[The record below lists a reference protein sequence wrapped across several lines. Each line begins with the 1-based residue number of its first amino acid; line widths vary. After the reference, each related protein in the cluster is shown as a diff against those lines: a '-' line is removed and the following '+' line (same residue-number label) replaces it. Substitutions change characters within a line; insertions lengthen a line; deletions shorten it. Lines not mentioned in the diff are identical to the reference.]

1 MSALETQNF
10 EKGRIKALQD
20 ERESIQKKTFTK
32 WANAFLEK
40 VRMEIRD
47 LFTDLADGKI
57 LMKLLEIIS
66 GENLGKPNKGL
77 LRVQKVENINRCLQF
92 LATKVYFENIGAED
106 IVDGNPRLI
115 LGLIW
120 TIILRFQIQE
130 IFIDVDEEQEDSEKK
145 SAKDALLLWCQRKT
159 AGYPGVNITNFTTSW
174 RSGLGFNALIH
185 AHRPDLIN
193 YDRLDPAEHINNLN
207 NAFNVADKQLG
218 IPKILDAEDV
228 DVNRPDEK
236 IIVTYVASYY
246 HYFAK
251 MKSEMTGGKRIAK
264 IIGMMRDVQKMQD
277 DYEGLSSTLLAW
289 VKDKIKSL
297 NNRDFPNS
305 LEGIQ
310 KELIQFKEYM
320 TVEKPPKY
328 REKGNVEVQYFNI
341 QARLKANGQKQ
352 YIPPEGMLIH
362 DIESAW
368 LQLEKCEHG
377 REVALKDE
385 LIRQERLEQ
394 LARRFLRKAAIRESW
409 LTDMETILKEQI
421 VCNNAAQTE
430 AAVKKHEAIS
440 AEILARKDRFR
451 ALNNL
456 ATELVQGNYRAK
468 DKVKQKDQEVM
479 LRWKNLLDKLD
490 SRKATLSGFNNLM
503 AMFREIE
510 SIGEELKEV
519 EPKVK
524 ADNYGK
530 HLIDTQD
537 LLQKHALQEAQLHSL
552 SVRAGNLNRRSTQY
566 AGQGYEAQHLDNKL
580 DALNKDLARIQGI
593 SNKRKANLETAQ
605 LYYQFLDDAE
615 VEERWAVEK
624 IEEVKSTNLG
634 KDLNAGLMLLKKH
647 EALEAEIQ
655 GRWKRCEQICAV
667 GQDLVNQGHP
677 ARSEIGSRIKSLMDK
692 WNQLQDASAARK
704 IRLEDAIEALQYYAD
719 ADEAESWMKEK
730 MPLVCSD
737 DYGKDVASA
746 QALLS
751 RHNRLDQDIKAFNG
765 EIKRLD
771 ELSVLMTK
779 AASEHNI
786 SPAKFMPAENG
797 EVEPQEAED
806 EEEEVIEV
814 PTEIEVEETVEREV
828 IQDVVESK
836 KIPQVKVMYAYK
848 GQGMTADKGE
858 VMILLQKTND
868 DWWQV
873 RKSDATEGFVPANYV
888 KEVDPKVVQ
897 KTTKKPVLVP
907 EKVKVKKTVM
917 KKEVVKKKKKSNK
930 LRRAPSVRSK
940 GNLHYDKDN
949 VETRQKGLSLQYSK
963 LCKLSQ
969 ARKISLEDAVKLFN
983 FFSECNEF
991 EAWMKDK
998 EVILNSKDSLAED
1011 MDAVKKKYENLL
1023 TSLAANKGRLD
1034 GINQLADSIIKSGSA
1049 QKTKVQQRQKEINDR
1064 WDKLNRLKMEKE
1076 KSLKGASSIEM
1087 YKSICDELAEWIK
1100 EKKMALAHD
1109 NVPSDLKS
1117 IQAQQRKHA
1126 QLERELIP
1134 MEEKMNR
1141 MDFLADTVR
1150 SAYPDEKGYVDQRQK
1165 DIKGQWGALK
1175 DQAKSRKEI
1184 LGDANDQQRFH
1195 EDAKD
1200 LLNWASGVKRGLA
1213 SAEKPHDIKSA
1224 EEMLKIH
1231 SEVLDDIKAHK
1242 DKLKATCDL
1251 GRDILSKNPNA
1262 KDVQEKVKKLEEE
1275 EKAINQLWAARKKD
1289 LQDAHNLQIFNRE
1302 ADQIDAVTSG
1312 HEAFLDFDDT
1322 GSTVDDVEGLS
1333 RRHADFEKKLRA
1345 QDDKVKA
1352 LNDLA
1357 DKLVAEKHPDSDR
1370 IDKRRKQVLE
1380 RRQKVKDRAA
1390 ERHKALLAS
1399 QDFQKFKRDANELSD
1414 WIKEKMKT
1422 ATDESYR
1429 DLSNLNAK
1437 LQKHAAFEAELKA
1450 NNERLKGINKTGDT
1464 LIANKHPKSDEVKK
1478 IEDNLNKQWADLNH
1492 KAQDKGNKL
1501 RQASAQH
1508 TLNQALESAQAKL
1521 DEMQKSNS
1529 NTDLGSDLR
1538 GVKQLLKNHQN
1549 LENDLASLSETI
1561 QDIVKQGKQMADSG
1575 HFNSG
1580 DIKASVDE
1588 FNRRFERLK
1597 PAVALRKSKLE
1608 ESLEYHQF
1616 LFDADSELQWIKEK
1630 LPAAASNDYGKNL
1643 VDAQKLHKKHQDL
1656 DREIQG
1662 HQGAIDKVTAEGERL
1677 VAAHH
1682 NNAKAIRD
1690 KNQEVQLAWD
1700 DLVKKSKNRKK
1711 NLDLSLQT
1719 QRYFSEVAEVDAWIN
1734 DKMALVTSE
1743 DYGKDESAADK
1754 LLAKNNVLE
1763 TDIQTY
1769 QNIVNGLAKE
1779 SSRLFKSGY
1788 SDPQALRKAQD
1799 QLQEN
1804 LNKLKRLAAER
1815 CTKLERSKRLY
1826 AYMREA
1832 EELESWINEQMQTA
1846 SSEEYGQDFEHLEL
1860 LRNKFDEF
1868 RRSVDARTE
1877 RYNTCER
1884 LANYL
1889 IEDRGPHTKEV
1900 ATRQETIRA
1909 KWNNL
1914 LEQIENRDQKLLGA
1928 GEIHRFNKDVEE
1940 ALSRIQEKS
1949 SSIPEDV
1956 GRDYNSTLTFIK
1968 KHEAFENELVALEGQ
1983 LQVLI
1988 DDSTR
1993 LQASYPGENAEQIA
2007 QLQSAVVDDWAEL
2020 QAKSSNRGAK
2030 LLAAADL
2037 HKFFASARDLLGW
2050 AKEMEREMK
2059 MDHNV
2064 RDVNG
2069 ADMLRQRHDEI
2080 AAEIEARQETF
2091 DSVINTGNGLIKNNH
2106 YAKDDVKAKV
2116 REVELAREQL
2126 KNTWLTRK
2134 DLYDQVYD
2142 FNVFLRDA
2150 ELLNRVSATQEVYL
2164 NSPDFGDSVEQVEAL
2179 TRKHQTFEKFLE
2191 PQKEKLKNVVD
2202 HGQRL
2207 VDSGH
2212 FQAKQIKQTT
2222 SELSER
2228 RKNIHDQSAV
2238 RKAKLEDSLLYQQ
2251 FCRDENEAEHW
2262 IDEKLKVAYED
2273 DFKDVTDLY
2282 DKMKKL
2288 QKHQAFHGEIVAN
2301 TDRINGIKDVGEKL
2315 IKKNHHAQGEIKQS
2329 TTRLMSKWNELLKAS
2344 ANRGKGLEEAKDILE
2359 FMEQVDK
2366 VLLWIRE
2373 KESLVHQNDLGRD
2386 YEHCLELQKKA
2397 NDLESAGITV
2407 NEKRIK
2413 DINALADR
2421 LISQGR
2427 TDTMQVKEKR
2437 ADMNHKWKDLQG
2449 ALSSYKARL
2458 AEALEIHAFIRDVN
2472 DINDRIHEK
2481 AQLLSS
2487 DDLGKDLPA
2496 VEALQRKQEEIERDM
2511 TALQNQLEKIE
2522 TQANKLSHTYKNRAQ
2537 EIEQKKQEAED
2548 NWEKLEDLSD
2558 SRKAKLAESYQ
2569 LQKFLAEARELISW
2583 SNDMVNKMSAK
2594 ELAKDVSEAENMLQM
2609 HNERKAEIEGRKS
2622 HFSTI
2627 RESGNNLINM
2637 KHFATEEIQKMI
2649 KQLDM
2654 TRLALL
2660 GAWEKRNNLLT
2671 QCHNLQ
2677 IFKETAEQAEAWIG
2691 TKEAFLANEDVGNTL
2706 YGVESLMKKHENF
2719 EKTTKAQ
2726 EDRIEELKQFAS
2738 DLCSDHHYAADEINT
2753 RCQSVLNRRKRMW
2766 ESSEAR
2772 KKKLIES
2779 RNYQL
2784 FLRNLYEVSAWIN
2797 EKLQV
2802 ALDESYRDPTNLQA
2816 KLQKHSA
2823 FEAELSANRNRVD
2836 AVSEEGKGLV
2846 EAKHYAK
2853 LDIQK
2858 RLEELELSWQA
2869 LIAASADK
2877 KDRLQDAYQ
2886 ALLFNRVVS
2895 DLSVWID
2902 EVENQLMSEDH
2913 GKDLS
2918 SVNSLLNK
2926 HQQLEQ
2932 DIASHKEKVTDIL
2945 DAAQVF
2951 KEAKHFMNKEL
2962 QASAREISERYNSLA
2977 EPCHIRRENL
2987 EEARRMYQFFRDVED
3002 ELSWIQDRKP
3012 LAESQDF
3019 GHSLSSVQN
3028 LMKKHQA
3035 LESEIVA
3042 HEPLIETVASSAQQ
3056 MIRGKHFAAP
3066 DIQTRL
3072 DSLHKNLSELKKK
3085 TSDRKNKLKDALEA
3099 QKFYTEVSELQQWMK
3114 EKLPQLTSS
3123 DLGKDEDSVLLLT
3136 KKLDALERDIDN
3148 FANSI
3153 GELAALC
3160 RTLTDRQ
3167 HYDSENIRKTQADI
3181 EKQYSKLQDLATQR
3195 RKKLIDSRKLFEFYH
3210 EADVV
3215 ESWISDRIV
3224 IAASEDY
3231 GQDLEHVEVLQQR
3244 FEDFLHDLSNNEN
3257 RVTRVVSTAQTM
3269 IENNHFESNAIQ
3281 AKSKAIEKQW
3291 AELKD
3296 ISQARQDAL
3305 GGAKE
3310 VHMYGRDA
3318 DDTLEWIQEKDLIV
3332 SSEDYGHDLESSQA
3346 LISRHEGLERDMAAI
3361 SDQVENITKEAER
3374 LISTFPD
3381 AQEHIA
3387 AKHEEMVGAWN
3398 RLVEKAAHRKEKLAQ
3413 AEQLQNYFNDYREL
3427 TAWISEMMAIIT
3439 ADELAHDL
3447 PGAEAMMTRYK
3458 EHRAEIDSR
3467 KDAFKKFHQTV
3478 ESFISQGHFLS
3489 EEIKEKIKQL
3499 DQSLEGL
3506 IRTMEHRRSLHE
3518 KNLEAQRLRHEIEQ
3532 IEAWMNLREPLI
3544 KGAKFGESIPEV
3556 EELIR
3561 RHADFEKTVD
3571 AQGDR
3576 VNNLCKDKV
3585 DRAVKQ
3591 QKLLEQKQQV
3601 EDEARRE
3608 KDRLDELRKREQ
3620 ERILEAQNNERRRE
3634 DEQRKAK
3641 EFLLR
3646 RQKSENDED
3655 RRNEDKLD
3663 KSTVKKIIG
3672 RSQSIKIATRPEG
3685 TKTDVQRAVSFR
3697 TRNEMPSTTP
3707 ISLQKAANFHQES
3720 IEDQPSSPELET
3732 KPAWAKQS
3740 PPSSPEASKKFVSDK
3755 QSPSLS
3761 PVAAKRQNMTLP
3773 SAPSASSRLSEITL
3787 PSPGDNVSLNE
3798 DDETSAPE
3806 LPNAPPPPPTQPQP
3820 VPQAISP
3827 TPLSP
3832 SFQKK
3837 GNLSPPLSPT
3847 EITTKRSDIMK
3858 EESKKSKRTAS
3869 FNIRR
3874 RTRSFKDKYKLP
3886 DNLPPAEIEGMVERK
3901 HELQS
3906 GGKKATI
3913 RSWKNFYTVLYGQL
3927 LCFFKDK
3934 EAYADGVAAAPPV
3947 NIHRS
3952 INEIASDYTKKQNV
3966 LRLKLQDG
3974 AEYLLEFANSEM
3986 MSSWHTKIQHFADLD
4001 PSEQFSRSANHGQ
4014 ETPPRDSSPPPPS
4027 HPPPPETPASKPT
4040 IPPKPLPR
4048 SIEPKMESSK
4058 AHVHE
4063 LEPIHSRTP
4072 SLPSNNSEEDDYQL
4086 QLHTENDHSHDRDS
4100 SFDEDIQLRGHPGGA
4115 TLGRPDSSHQQDEKH
4130 EKEKRKSGVF
4140 GFLKKKKDKEHKKD
4154 KSTHV

>member
-1 MSALETQNF
+1 M
-10 EKGRIKALQD
+10 LQ
-20 ERESIQKKTFTK
+20 I
-32 WANAFLEK
+32 
-40 VRMEIRD
+40 
-47 LFTDLADGKI
+47 
-57 LMKLLEIIS
+57 
-66 GENLGKPNKGL
+66 
-77 LRVQKVENINRCLQF
+77 
-92 LATKVYFENIGAED
+92 
-106 IVDGNPRLI
+106 
-115 LGLIW
+115 
-120 TIILRFQIQE
+120 
-130 IFIDVDEEQEDSEKK
+130 
-145 SAKDALLLWCQRKT
+145 
-159 AGYPGVNITNFTTSW
+159 
-174 RSGLGFNALIH
+174 
-185 AHRPDLIN
+185 
-193 YDRLDPAEHINNLN
+193 
-207 NAFNVADKQLG
+207 
-218 IPKILDAEDV
+218 
-228 DVNRPDEK
+228 
-236 IIVTYVASYY
+236 
-246 HYFAK
+246 
-251 MKSEMTGGKRIAK
+251 
-264 IIGMMRDVQKMQD
+264 
-277 DYEGLSSTLLAW
+277 
-289 VKDKIKSL
+289 
-297 NNRDFPNS
+297 
-305 LEGIQ
+305 
-310 KELIQFKEYM
+310 
-320 TVEKPPKY
+320 
-328 REKGNVEVQYFNI
+328 
-341 QARLKANGQKQ
+341 
-352 YIPPEGMLIH
+352 
-362 DIESAW
+362 
-368 LQLEKCEHG
+368 
-377 REVALKDE
+377 
-385 LIRQERLEQ
+385 
-394 LARRFLRKAAIRESW
+394 
-409 LTDMETILKEQI
+409 
-421 VCNNAAQTE
+421 
-430 AAVKKHEAIS
+430 
-440 AEILARKDRFR
+440 
-451 ALNNL
+451 
-456 ATELVQGNYRAK
+456 
-468 DKVKQKDQEVM
+468 
-479 LRWKNLLDKLD
+479 
-490 SRKATLSGFNNLM
+490 
-503 AMFREIE
+503 
-510 SIGEELKEV
+510 
-519 EPKVK
+519 
-524 ADNYGK
+524 
-530 HLIDTQD
+530 
-537 LLQKHALQEAQLHSL
+537 
-552 SVRAGNLNRRSTQY
+552 
-566 AGQGYEAQHLDNKL
+566 
-580 DALNKDLARIQGI
+580 
-593 SNKRKANLETAQ
+593 
-605 LYYQFLDDAE
+605 
-615 VEERWAVEK
+615 
-624 IEEVKSTNLG
+624 
-634 KDLNAGLMLLKKH
+634 
-647 EALEAEIQ
+647 
-655 GRWKRCEQICAV
+655 
-667 GQDLVNQGHP
+667 
-677 ARSEIGSRIKSLMDK
+677 
-692 WNQLQDASAARK
+692 
-704 IRLEDAIEALQYYAD
+704 
-719 ADEAESWMKEK
+719 
-730 MPLVCSD
+730 
-737 DYGKDVASA
+737 
-746 QALLS
+746 
-751 RHNRLDQDIKAFNG
+751 
-765 EIKRLD
+765 
-771 ELSVLMTK
+771 
-779 AASEHNI
+779 
-786 SPAKFMPAENG
+786 
-797 EVEPQEAED
+797 
-806 EEEEVIEV
+806 
-814 PTEIEVEETVEREV
+814 
-828 IQDVVESK
+828 
-836 KIPQVKVMYAYK
+836 
-848 GQGMTADKGE
+848 E

-907 EKVKVKKTVM
+907 EK
-917 KKEVVKKKKKSNK
+917 
-930 LRRAPSVRSK
+930 
-940 GNLHYDKDN
+940 
-949 VETRQKGLSLQYSK
+949 
-963 LCKLSQ
+963 

-1049 QKTKVQQRQKEINDR
+1049 QKTKVQQRQKEINDRYRDLKTCLLLR

-1224 EEMLKIH
+1224 VSKHCHFE
-1231 SEVLDDIKAHK
+1231 
-1242 DKLKATCDL
+1242 KLKATCDL

-1289 LQDAHNLQIFNRE
+1289 LQDAHNLQ
-1302 ADQIDAVTSG
+1302 
-1312 HEAFLDFDDT
+1312 
-1322 GSTVDDVEGLS
+1322 STVDDVEGLS

-1464 LIANKHPKSDEVKK
+1464 LIASKHPKSDEVKK

-1643 VDAQKLHKKHQDL
+1643 DL

-2202 HGQRL
+2202 HGQQL

-2437 ADMNHKWKDLQG
+2437 ADMNQKWKDLQG

-3028 LMKKHQA
+3028 LMKKHQLATLDLEYLTESEEEGADIEMVCDEDFEEEDEDSVDDYDEDIEEA

-3066 DIQTRL
+3066 EIQTRL

-3231 GQDLEHVEVLQQR
+3231 GQDLEHVE
-3244 FEDFLHDLSNNEN
+3244 
-3257 RVTRVVSTAQTM
+3257 
-3269 IENNHFESNAIQ
+3269 
-3281 AKSKAIEKQW
+3281 
-3291 AELKD
+3291 
-3296 ISQARQDAL
+3296 AL

-3346 LISRHEGLERDMAAI
+3346 LISRHEGLETLASPIYSVEKRDMAAI
-3361 SDQVENITKEAER
+3361 SDQVETITKEAER

-3620 ERILEAQNNERRRE
+3620 ERILEERRRE

-3707 ISLQKAANFHQES
+3707 ISLQKAANFHQNDALKQFFLVWFFLS
-3720 IEDQPSSPELET
+3720 FRT
-3732 KPAWAKQS
+3732 K
-3740 PPSSPEASKKFVSDK
+3740 E
-3755 QSPSLS
+3755 
-3761 PVAAKRQNMTLP
+3761 
-3773 SAPSASSRLSEITL
+3773 
-3787 PSPGDNVSLNE
+3787 
-3798 DDETSAPE
+3798 
-3806 LPNAPPPPPTQPQP
+3806 
-3820 VPQAISP
+3820 
-3827 TPLSP
+3827 
-3832 SFQKK
+3832 
-3837 GNLSPPLSPT
+3837 
-3847 EITTKRSDIMK
+3847 
-3858 EESKKSKRTAS
+3858 
-3869 FNIRR
+3869 
-3874 RTRSFKDKYKLP
+3874 
-3886 DNLPPAEIEGMVERK
+3886 K
-3901 HELQS
+3901 H
-3906 GGKKATI
+3906 
-3913 RSWKNFYTVLYGQL
+3913 
-3927 LCFFKDK
+3927 
-3934 EAYADGVAAAPPV
+3934 
-3947 NIHRS
+3947 
-3952 INEIASDYTKKQNV
+3952 
-3966 LRLKLQDG
+3966 
-3974 AEYLLEFANSEM
+3974 
-3986 MSSWHTKIQHFADLD
+3986 LD

-4086 QLHTENDHSHDRDS
+4086 QLHTENDHSHDRVLATHQQNAESLCAMSSSSQSWQTPTDLKRYTLTFFILEKTQQLSIEDSLRVLLRILKLAVLLDFLLSSFIFQNSDGWGWVGGGGGALGNSGADVSSSSFSETLSPGEGRVISDSLLLADGADGNVMFCLLAATGDKEGDCLSETNFLLASGEDGGDCLAHADS

-4154 KSTHV
+4154 KSTHVGCVEGIYLKKRGHNVTIYETFEGKGQFALREIGLEDKVLAQGILAKGRIVHDGKGNKFRSPYNEKGEGIVSLRRTRLNAFLIQGEFQSNKHQHKLKKPTKFHFTFDIHLKDVTPVTNMALQQLFVFSETLPGKLVTEKETIVKAQADLVIGSDGAHSVVRQDLQNKRKIGMFQQEYHDHGYMELVVPSGKDGQVEPYHADNIVLIGDAAHAMVPFYGQGMNAVTMKMFTVLSKSSCWKGFEDCLILDRIFQKYGHSKANLGRVLKEFSRVRCKDGHAISEMAFKHYVELRSDIAGVTFYMRKFVDNMLFRLLPKTWVPEYTMVAFTDMPYSVCLKETERQSRIITSTLIFCGIAFFGILYYQNHKVKKQKKKKRRKKRLAPGFASDSAEKARRPLADNGGVGLSSCIAPTQERTYSV

>member
-1 MSALETQNF
+1 MF
-10 EKGRIKALQD
+10 D
-20 ERESIQKKTFTK
+20 
-32 WANAFLEK
+32 
-40 VRMEIRD
+40 
-47 LFTDLADGKI
+47 
-57 LMKLLEIIS
+57 IS
-66 GENLGKPNKGL
+66 
-77 LRVQKVENINRCLQF
+77 
-92 LATKVYFENIGAED
+92 
-106 IVDGNPRLI
+106 
-115 LGLIW
+115 
-120 TIILRFQIQE
+120 
-130 IFIDVDEEQEDSEKK
+130 
-145 SAKDALLLWCQRKT
+145 
-159 AGYPGVNITNFTTSW
+159 
-174 RSGLGFNALIH
+174 
-185 AHRPDLIN
+185 
-193 YDRLDPAEHINNLN
+193 
-207 NAFNVADKQLG
+207 
-218 IPKILDAEDV
+218 
-228 DVNRPDEK
+228 
-236 IIVTYVASYY
+236 
-246 HYFAK
+246 
-251 MKSEMTGGKRIAK
+251 
-264 IIGMMRDVQKMQD
+264 
-277 DYEGLSSTLLAW
+277 
-289 VKDKIKSL
+289 
-297 NNRDFPNS
+297 
-305 LEGIQ
+305 
-310 KELIQFKEYM
+310 
-320 TVEKPPKY
+320 
-328 REKGNVEVQYFNI
+328 VEV
-341 QARLKANGQKQ
+341 L
-352 YIPPEGMLIH
+352 
-362 DIESAW
+362 
-368 LQLEKCEHG
+368 
-377 REVALKDE
+377 
-385 LIRQERLEQ
+385 
-394 LARRFLRKAAIRESW
+394 
-409 LTDMETILKEQI
+409 
-421 VCNNAAQTE
+421 
-430 AAVKKHEAIS
+430 
-440 AEILARKDRFR
+440 
-451 ALNNL
+451 
-456 ATELVQGNYRAK
+456 
-468 DKVKQKDQEVM
+468 
-479 LRWKNLLDKLD
+479 
-490 SRKATLSGFNNLM
+490 
-503 AMFREIE
+503 
-510 SIGEELKEV
+510 
-519 EPKVK
+519 
-524 ADNYGK
+524 
-530 HLIDTQD
+530 
-537 LLQKHALQEAQLHSL
+537 
-552 SVRAGNLNRRSTQY
+552 
-566 AGQGYEAQHLDNKL
+566 
-580 DALNKDLARIQGI
+580 
-593 SNKRKANLETAQ
+593 
-605 LYYQFLDDAE
+605 
-615 VEERWAVEK
+615 
-624 IEEVKSTNLG
+624 
-634 KDLNAGLMLLKKH
+634 
-647 EALEAEIQ
+647 
-655 GRWKRCEQICAV
+655 
-667 GQDLVNQGHP
+667 
-677 ARSEIGSRIKSLMDK
+677 
-692 WNQLQDASAARK
+692 
-704 IRLEDAIEALQYYAD
+704 
-719 ADEAESWMKEK
+719 
-730 MPLVCSD
+730 
-737 DYGKDVASA
+737 
-746 QALLS
+746 
-751 RHNRLDQDIKAFNG
+751 
-765 EIKRLD
+765 
-771 ELSVLMTK
+771 
-779 AASEHNI
+779 
-786 SPAKFMPAENG
+786 
-797 EVEPQEAED
+797 
-806 EEEEVIEV
+806 
-814 PTEIEVEETVEREV
+814 
-828 IQDVVESK
+828 
-836 KIPQVKVMYAYK
+836 
-848 GQGMTADKGE
+848 
-858 VMILLQKTND
+858 ILLQQTNE

-888 KEVDPKVVQ
+888 KEVDPKIVN
-897 KTTKKPVLVP
+897 KTTKQPVVVS
-907 EKVKVKKTVM
+907 EKVKVKKVVM
-917 KKEVVKKKKKSNK
+917 KKEVVKNKKKSNK

-940 GNLHYDKDN
+940 GNLHFDKDN
-949 VETRQKGLSLQYSK
+949 VETRQRGLSLQYSK
-963 LCKLSQ
+963 LSKLSQ

-991 EAWMKDK
+991 ESWLKDK
-998 EVILNSKDSLAED
+998 EILLNSKESLSED
-1011 MDAVKKKYENLL
+1011 MEAVKKKFENLL

-1034 GINQLADSIIKSGSA
+1034 SINQLADSIIKSGSS

-1064 WDKLNRLKMEKE
+1064 WDRLNKLKTEKE
-1076 KSLKGASSIEM
+1076 KNLKGASSIEM

-1100 EKKMALAHD
+1100 EKKNALAHD
-1109 NVPSDLKS
+1109 NLPSDLKG

-1141 MDFLADTVR
+1141 MNFLADTVR

-1165 DIKGQWGALK
+1165 DLQGQWGDLK
-1175 DQAKSRKEI
+1175 DQAGSRKDI
-1184 LGDANDQQRFH
+1184 LGDANNQQRFH
-1195 EDAKD
+1195 DDTKD
-1200 LLNWASGVKRGLA
+1200 LLSWASGVKRALA

-1231 SEVLDDIKAHK
+1231 DEVLDDIKAHK
-1242 DKLKATCDL
+1242 DKVKATIAL
-1251 GRDILSKNPNA
+1251 GKEILSKNPNA

-1275 EKAINQLWAARKKD
+1275 ERAINQLWAARKKD
-1289 LQDAHNLQIFNRE
+1289 LQDAYNLQVFNRE

-1322 GSTVDDVEGLS
+1322 GSTIGDVEGLY
-1333 RRHADFEKKLRA
+1333 RRHADFEKKLKA
-1345 QDDKVKA
+1345 QDEKVKA

-1380 RRQKVKDRAA
+1380 RRQKVKDKAN
-1390 ERHKALLAS
+1390 ERRQALLAS
-1399 QDFQKFKRDANELSD
+1399 QAFQKFKQDANELSD

-1429 DLSNLNAK
+1429 DLSNLMAK

-1450 NNERLKGINKTGDT
+1450 NNERLKSINKAGDD
-1464 LIANKHPKSDEVKK
+1464 LITEKHPKSSEVKK
-1478 IEDNLNKQWADLNH
+1478 IVDNLNKQWSDLND
-1492 KAQDKGNKL
+1492 KAQDKGTKL

-1508 TLNQALESAQAKL
+1508 TLNQALDSAQAKL

-1538 GVKQLLKNHQN
+1538 GVKQLLKKHQN

-1561 QDIVKQGKQMADSG
+1561 QDIVKQGQKMADSG
-1575 HFNSG
+1575 HFNSD
-1580 DIKASVDE
+1580 DIKYAVNA
-1588 FNRRFERLK
+1588 FNKRFESLK
-1597 PAVALRKSKLE
+1597 PSVAQRKAKLE

-1616 LFDADSELQWIKEK
+1616 LFDADSELQWIKEH
-1630 LPAAASNDYGKNL
+1630 LPSAASNDYGKNL
-1643 VDAQKLHKKHQDL
+1643 VDVQKLHKKHQDL

-1662 HQGAIDKVTAEGERL
+1662 HQGAIDKVTAEGDRL

-1682 NNAKAIRD
+1682 NNAKSIRD
-1690 KNQEVQLAWD
+1690 KNQELQLAWE
-1700 DLVKKSKNRKK
+1700 DLAKKSKNRKK

-1779 SSRLFKSGY
+1779 SSRLFKLGY

-1799 QLQEN
+1799 QLQDN

-1832 EELESWINEQMQTA
+1832 DEFEDWINEQMQTS

-1860 LRNKFDEF
+1860 LRSKFDEF
-1868 RRSVDARTE
+1868 KRKVEARTE
-1877 RYNTCER
+1877 RFNQCER
-1884 LANYL
+1884 LAKYL
-1889 IEDRGPHTKEV
+1889 IDDRGPHTKEV
-1900 ATRQETIRA
+1900 TARQENIRE
-1909 KWNNL
+1909 KWNSL
-1914 LEQIENRDQKLLGA
+1914 LEQIDNRDQKLLGA

-1949 SSIPEDV
+1949 SSIPDDV
-1956 GRDYNSTLTFIK
+1956 GRDYNSTLTFLK

-1993 LQASYPGENAEQIA
+1993 LQTAYPGENAEQIA
-2007 QLQSAVVDDWAEL
+2007 QLQLAVEDDWAEL
-2020 QAKSSNRGAK
+2020 QTKTDDRKAK

-2037 HKFFASARDLLGW
+2037 HKFLASARDLLGW

-2069 ADMLRQRHDEI
+2069 ADMLKHRHEEI
-2080 AAEIEARQETF
+2080 AAEIVARQDTF
-2091 DSVINTGNGLIKNNH
+2091 DKVINTGNALVKNNH
-2106 YAKDDVKAKV
+2106 YAKDDIKAKV
-2116 REVELAREQL
+2116 NEVEKTRDQL
-2126 KNTWLTRK
+2126 QKTWKTKK
-2134 DLYDQVYD
+2134 DLYDQIYD

-2150 ELLNRVSATQEVYL
+2150 ELLNRISASQEVYL
-2164 NSPDFGDSVEQVEAL
+2164 HSPDFGDSVEQVETL
-2179 TRKHQTFEKFLE
+2179 TRKHETFEKFLE
-2191 PQKEKLKNVVD
+2191 PQKEKLKNVLD
-2202 HGQRL
+2202 HGQHL
-2207 VDSGH
+2207 VKSEH
-2212 FQAKQIKQTT
+2212 FQAEKVKQIM
-2222 SELSER
+2222 SELTER
-2228 RKNIHDQSAV
+2228 RKNIHDQSAI
-2238 RKAKLEDSLLYQQ
+2238 RKAKLQDSLLYQQ
-2251 FCRDENEAEHW
+2251 FCRDENEAENW

-2301 TDRINGIKDVGEKL
+2301 TDRINSIKDVGEIL
-2315 IKKNHHAQGEIKQS
+2315 IKKNHQAQGDIKQCI
-2329 TTRLMSKWNELLKAS
+2329 TRLMTKWNELLKAS
-2344 ANRGKGLEEAKDILE
+2344 SNRGKGLEEAKDILQ

-2373 KESLVHQNDLGRD
+2373 KESLVQQNDLGRD

-2407 NEKRIK
+2407 DEKRIK
-2413 DINALADR
+2413 DINALADK
-2421 LISQGR
+2421 LIAQGR

-2437 ADMNHKWKDLQG
+2437 SDMNQKWRDLQG

-2458 AEALEIHAFIRDVN
+2458 SEALEIHAFIRDVN
-2472 DINDRIHEK
+2472 DINQRIHEK

-2522 TQANKLSHTYKNRAQ
+2522 IQGNKLSHTYKDRAK
-2537 EIEQKKQEAED
+2537 EIECKVQEAED
-2548 NWEKLEDLSD
+2548 NWEKLEELSD

-2569 LQKFLAEARELISW
+2569 LQKFLSEARELINW
-2583 SNDMVNKMSAK
+2583 SNDMINKMSAK

-2609 HNERKAEIEGRKS
+2609 HNERKAEIEGRKP
-2622 HFSTI
+2622 HFSAI
-2627 RESGNNLINM
+2627 RETGNNLINM
-2637 KHFATEEIQKMI
+2637 KHYASDEVQKMI

-2654 TRLALL
+2654 TRLALV
-2660 GAWEKRNNLLT
+2660 GAWDKRNSLLT

-2738 DLCSDHHYAADEINT
+2738 DLCSEHHYASDEINS
-2753 RCQSVLNRRKRMW
+2753 RCQVVLNRRKRMW
-2766 ESSEAR
+2766 ETSEAR

-2836 AVSEEGKGLV
+2836 AVVEEGKGLL

-2853 LDIQK
+2853 SDIHK

-2869 LIAASADK
+2869 LIAASAEK

-2886 ALLFNRVVS
+2886 ALLFNRVVG

-2902 EVENQLMSEDH
+2902 DVENHLMSEDH

-2945 DAAQVF
+2945 DTAQVF

-2962 QASAREISERYNSLA
+2962 QSSAREISERYNSLA
-2977 EPCHIRRENL
+2977 EPCHIRKENL

-3002 ELSWIQDRKP
+3002 ELAWIQDRRP
-3012 LAESQDF
+3012 LAESQDL
-3019 GHSLSSVQN
+3019 GHSLSAVQN
-3028 LMKKHQA
+3028 LMKKHQLETEEDFYIFDYLSETEDEGESEDDILFGDEISDVFSDDENNGYYYDDDDLEKA

-3066 DIQTRL
+3066 EIQSRL
-3072 DSLHKNLSELKKK
+3072 DNLHKNLSDLKKK

-3099 QKFYTEVSELQQWMK
+3099 QKFYTEVSELQQWMN

-3123 DLGKDEDSVLLLT
+3123 DLGKDEDSVLLLS

-3153 GELAALC
+3153 GELSALS

-3167 HYDSENIRKTQADI
+3167 HYDSENIKKTQADI
-3181 EKQYSKLQDLATQR
+3181 EQQYSKLQDLATQR
-3195 RKKLIDSRKLFEFYH
+3195 RKKLIDNRKLFEFYH
-3210 EADVV
+3210 EADLV
-3215 ESWISDRIV
+3215 ESWISDRMV
-3224 IAASEDY
+3224 IASSEDY

-3244 FEDFLHDLSNNEN
+3244 FDDFLHDLSNNES
-3257 RVTRVVSTAQTM
+3257 RVSNILSTAKSMT
-3269 IENNHFESNAIQ
+3269 ESNHFESNSI
-3281 AKSKAIEKQW
+3281 KARVRTIEKQW

-3310 VHMYGRDA
+3310 VHLYGREA

-3332 SSEDYGHDLESSQA
+3332 SSEDYGHDLESCQA

-3361 SDQVENITKEAER
+3361 SDRVESITKEAER

-3381 AQEHIA
+3381 AQDHIA
-3387 AKHEEMVGAWN
+3387 TKHEEMVGAWN
-3398 RLVEKAAHRKEKLAQ
+3398 RLVEKAAHRKEKLTQ

-3458 EHRAEIDSR
+3458 EHKAEVDSR

-3478 ESFISQGHFLS
+3478 ESFISHGHFLS
-3489 EEIKEKIKQL
+3489 DEIKEKITQL

-3506 IRTMEHRRSLHE
+3506 VRTMEHRRSLHE

-3556 EELIR
+3556 EELLR

-3571 AQGDR
+3571 AQEDR

-3620 ERILEAQNNERRRE
+3620 DRILEERRRE

-3641 EFLLR
+3641 EVLLR

-3655 RRNEDKLD
+3655 SKRNEDKLD

-3672 RSQSIKIATRPEG
+3672 RSQSIKITTRPEG
-3685 TKTDVQRAVSFR
+3685 SKTDVQRAVSFR
-3697 TRNEMPSTTP
+3697 TRNEMPSSTP

-3720 IEDQPSSPELET
+3720 VEDDPSSPEET
-3732 KPAWAKQS
+3732 AEPVWAKQS
-3740 PPSSPEASKKFVSDK
+3740 HPSSPTETEPT
-3755 QSPSLS
+3755 SPFH
-3761 PVAAKRQNMTLP
+3761 PQAA
-3773 SAPSASSRLSEITL
+3773 SRLSEITL
-3787 PSPGDNVSLNE
+3787 PSPSDNISLTEE
-3798 DDETSAPE
+3798 DDTLAPE
-3806 LPNAPPPPPTQPQP
+3806 LPNAPPPPPSQPQP
-3820 VPQAISP
+3820 LPRTTSP

-3832 SFQKK
+3832 TFQKK

-3847 EITTKRSDIMK
+3847 GMTTKRTELVK
-3858 EESKKSKRTAS
+3858 EDSKKSKRTPS

-3886 DNLPPAEIEGMVERK
+3886 ENLPPAELEEMVDRK
-3901 HELQS
+3901 QELQT

-3934 EAYADGVAAAPPV
+3934 EAFQDGQAAAPPI

-3952 INEIASDYTKKQNV
+3952 VNEIASDYTKKQNV
-3966 LRLKLQDG
+3966 LRLKLHDG
-3974 AEYLLEFANSEM
+3974 AEYLLEFTSSESM
-3986 MSSWHTKIQHFADLD
+3986 KLWHKKIQYFAEQEAMLELLNVGQPDQQLDEDLD
-4001 PSEQFSRSANHGQ
+4001 PSEQFSRPSNHGQ
-4014 ETPPRDSSPPPPS
+4014 ETPPRDASPPPPS
-4027 HPPPPETPASKPT
+4027 HPPPSSKPAL
-4040 IPPKPLPR
+4040 PPKPLPR
-4048 SIEPKMESSK
+4048 SIEPKLESSK
-4058 AHVHE
+4058 AHVE
-4063 LEPIHSRTP
+4063 ESEPQHSRSP
-4072 SLPSNNSEEDDYQL
+4072 SLPSNNSEDDEYQSYA
-4086 QLHTENDHSHDRDS
+4086 QSENDHSHDRDS
-4100 SFDEDIQLRGHPGGA
+4100 SFDEEIQLRSHSTGG
-4115 TLGRPDSSHQQDEKH
+4115 TMSRPDSSHQHDEKQ
-4130 EKEKRKSGVF
+4130 EKEKRKSGMF
-4140 GFLKKKKDKEHKKD
+4140 NFLKKKKDKDKKE
-4154 KSTHV
+4154 KASHVCEFFLKITLAFTINELSKHSFKRFPNRFQHVDIPRLDL